1 VRTHPLI
8 VVIIVASLAIYAL
21 VRELGHV
28 LACVIMGM
36 PFDWIMIYGFLPSVR
51 TPAEAAL
58 LSGRS
63 LAVILLS
70 GPAAELIVGYVLLYA
85 IAKRPPR
92 FASLRLLGAT
102 TCYACL
108 IFDPVY
114 YSVVPL
120 FRLGGEPE
128 SLAAL
133 TGVTMSRIGIP
144 ALILLVLNVILARRV
159 LTPVVRRQ
167 AL

>member
-1 VRTHPLI
+1 MRTHPLI
-8 VVIIVASLAIYAL
+8 VVIVVISLAIYAL
-21 VRELGHV
+21 VRELGHL
-28 LACVIMGM
+28 LACAILGI
-36 PFDWIMIYGFLPSVR
+36 PFEWVLRYGFLPSVR

-70 GPAAELIVGYVLLYA
+70 GPIAALIVGYVLLYA
-85 IAKRPPR
+85 IARRPGR
-92 FASLRLLGAT
+92 SASLRLLGAI
-102 TCYACL
+102 TCFACL

-133 TGVTMSRIGIP
+133 AGVGVSRIEIP
-144 ALILLVLNVILARRV
+144 ALILLVLNVILARKV
-159 LTPVVRRQ
+159 LTPAARK
-167 AL
+167 

>member
-1 VRTHPLI
+1 MRAHPLI
-8 VVIIVASLAIYAL
+8 VVIVVISLAFYAL
-21 VRELGHV
+21 VRELGHL
-28 LACVIMGM
+28 LACVVLGI
-36 PFDWIMIYGFLPSVR
+36 PFDVVMRYGFLPSIR

-70 GPAAELIVGYVLLYA
+70 GPATELIVGYVLLYA
-85 IAKRPPR
+85 IVKRPAR
-92 FASLRLLGAT
+92 SAYLRLLSAA

-114 YSVVPL
+114 YGVVPL

-128 SLAAL
+128 TLAAL
-133 TGVTMSRIGIP
+133 TGVAMSRIEIP
-144 ALILLVLNVILARRV
+144 ALILLVLNVVLARRV
-159 LTPVVRRQ
+159 LTPILRKQ
-167 AL
+167 TA